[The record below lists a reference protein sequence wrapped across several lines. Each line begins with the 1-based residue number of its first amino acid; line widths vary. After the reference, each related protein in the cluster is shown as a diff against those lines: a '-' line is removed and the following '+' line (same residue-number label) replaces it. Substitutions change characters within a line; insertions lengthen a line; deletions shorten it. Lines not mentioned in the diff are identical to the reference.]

1 MFFQLAIDPTSTFV
15 GSGQLDGNGIPL
27 DFFSDPDVRKGFAY
41 AFDYDTFIA
50 DAFLNE
56 AIRPGSPIVNGL
68 SYYDADAPKYVF
80 DLTQAEAHLK
90 AAWGGQVWEK
100 GFTFTVAYNSGNLER
115 KTACE
120 ILQQNLF
127 TINPKFN
134 VLIQVMQWPTLLRA
148 MYSSLV
154 PMFQIG
160 WSVDYPDA
168 HNFVFP
174 FMHSGGTFS
183 AWQNYNN
190 PEVDALIEQ
199 GIASASATERNSIYR
214 QLDQL
219 YYDDAP
225 SVIQA
230 QATDRRYFRDWITG
244 FYFNPVIP
252 GDSGNIYA
260 LKKGYD

>member
-1 MFFQLAIDPTSTFV
+1 MFFQFAVDPASTFV

-68 SYYDADAPKYVF
+68 SYYDANAPKYTY
-80 DLTQAEAHLK
+80 DLAQAEAHLK

-100 GFTFTVAYNSGNLER
+100 GFTLTIAYNSGNLER

-127 TINPKFN
+127 SINPKFN
-134 VLIQVMQWPTLLRA
+134 VLVQVMQWPTLLRD

-160 WSVDYPDA
+160 WNVDYPDA
-168 HNFVFP
+168 HNFIYP
-174 FMHSGGTFS
+174 FMHSAGTFS

-190 PEVDALIEQ
+190 PAVDALIEQ
-199 GIASASATERNSIYR
+199 AIGSPNPTERNSLYR

-219 YYDDAP
+219 YYDDVP
-225 SVIQA
+225 SLILA
-230 QATDRRYFRDWITG
+230 QATGRRYFRDWITG

-252 GDSGNIYA
+252 GVAGNVYA
-260 LKKGYD
+260 LEKGY